1 MNIAGDARWSKLFGE
16 QRKRDEWVDMGR
28 VAEDLDQSVYM
39 GLTWKVFDGGRSQA
53 LAREQ
58 KQKAKESE
66 FLFAEERNSIRQELE
81 NQFFDL
87 QKHARNL
94 ISNSRQVLSSREA
107 YRLAVLRFQAGVGTQ
122 RNVIDNQRDVT
133 RAEVLY
139 FSTVVFYNRTLAA
152 LRRQTG
158 LDAVVRCTPADLP
171 ASPPPKDPATDVP
184 VFATPVTE
192 PCVFQRATFVPPAD

>member
-1 MNIAGDARWSKLFGE
+1 
-16 QRKRDEWVDMGR
+16 MGR
-28 VAEDLDQSVYM
+28 VQENLDQSVYM
-39 GLTWKVFDGGRSQA
+39 GFTWTVFNGGRSQA

-66 FLFAEERNSIRQELE
+66 YLFAEERNKIREQVES
-81 NQFFDL
+81 QFFDL
-87 QKHARNL
+87 QLHSRNL

-133 RAEVLY
+133 QAEVRY
-139 FSTVVFYNRTLAA
+139 FNTIASYNATLAA

-158 LDAVVRCTPADLP
+158 LDQVVRCTPADLP

-184 VFATPVTE
+184 VFATPVAE
-192 PCVFQRATFVPPAD
+192 PCAFQRATFVPTAD

>member
-1 MNIAGDARWSKLFGE
+1 MVHLC
-16 QRKRDEWVDMGR
+16 
-28 VAEDLDQSVYM
+28 
-39 GLTWKVFDGGRSQA
+39 
-53 LAREQ
+53 
-58 KQKAKESE
+58 
-66 FLFAEERNSIRQELE
+66 
-81 NQFFDL
+81 QFFDL

-94 ISNSRQVLSSREA
+94 ISDSRQVLSSREA

-133 RAEVLY
+133 RAEVRY

-192 PCVFQRATFVPPAD
+192 PCEFQRATFVPPAD